1 MSLETKVS
9 TASLLMICAVLLSSC
24 GNSERARVEA
34 AAKVAGPEVSVGVV
48 AVGRMPIARTLTLS
62 SELVPFQQIDVY
74 AKESGFVK
82 ELKVDYGS
90 HVKAGD
96 LIATL
101 EIPELEAQL
110 QQDDAAIKNAAD
122 QVTHAERQL
131 DRVEAQHQVAH
142 LMYTRLSSVA
152 KAKPG
157 LVAQQE
163 VDEKQGQDLASE
175 AQVESAKANL
185 QSAQSELAQAQA
197 KRVHDQALFDYS
209 KITAPFTGVITQR
222 YANLG
227 TMVQGGTTGTNALPI
242 VQLSEDDVYR
252 LVIPVPESYVR
263 YIRIGDP
270 VRVTV
275 PSLDRTFPGKV
286 SRFAVNVKEDTRTMH
301 TEVDVPNPGRVLYP
315 GLYADATIT
324 LERKNDALAVPL
336 TALNR
341 SGDRTTVYVVG
352 PSNTIEERQVTMGV
366 ETADYAEI
374 VSGLHEGEKIV
385 TSDRSGLKAGEVVRP
400 QAMNLI
406 QYQSDNNKQ

>member
-270 VRVTV
+270 VRLTV

-286 SRFAVNVKEDTRTMH
+286 ARFAVNVKEDTRTMH

-341 SGDRTTVYVVG
+341 SGGRTTVYVVG
-352 PSNTIEERQVTMGV
+352 PSNTIEERQVTLGV